1 MSSRLL
7 AAPTEK
13 KVFQRDKPHC
23 NIGTIGH
30 VDHGEILLTVNFST
44 FPKLFFSTF

>member
-30 VDHGEILLTVNFST
+30 VDHGEVLKNMLFYNFSV
-44 FPKLFFSTF
+44 S